1 MPIGNLGNNINSN
14 NLIPPAPPLPSQ
26 TDGAS
31 RGGAGQ
37 LINSTGVLGSRL
49 LFSPLRNS
57 IADSVHSRDIP
68 GLPVHPSRLAT
79 ATSEICLL
87 GGFEVLHDKGPL
99 DTLNKQ
105 IGASAFRIERQSDG
119 SYAAIGEKNSVEVS
133 VILNSQEL
141 QSLQA
146 IDIEGKGRFVFTGG
160 RGGGGH
166 SMVTPAS
173 DIAEARAKILAK
185 LDPNNHGGS
194 QAREVDTRSV
204 GVGSASGMDDSV
216 VSETRTSST
225 ASSVRSD
232 PKFWVSIGA
241 IAAGLAG
248 LAATGITQ
256 ALALTPEPDDP
267 TTTDPE
273 QAASAAESATRDLLT
288 QEAFKNPENQ
298 KVSIDE
304 IGNSIPSG
312 ELKDDVV
319 AKIEEQ
325 AKEAGEAARQQAV
338 ESNAQAQQRYDTQY
352 ARRQE
357 ELELSSG
364 IGYSLSS
371 ALIVGG
377 GIGAGVATALHR
389 RNQPAEQTTTTTT
402 TTHTVVQQQTGGNT
416 PAQGG
421 IDAIRAEDTSLN
433 RRDSQ
438 RSTPSTHWSDTSSVV
453 VNPYAEVGE
462 ARNSSPARQAEERIY
477 DEVAP
482 DPNYS
487 IIQNFSGNNQVT
499 GRLMGTPGQG
509 IQSTYASLTNNSAG
523 LRLCMSGLTGS
534 GGSTVNTANAAPTPG
549 PGRFV

>member
-37 LINSTGVLGSRL
+37 LINSTGALGSRL

-79 ATSEICLL
+79 SEICLL

-105 IGASAFRIERQSDG
+105 IGASAFRIEQQLDG
-119 SYAAIGEKNSVEVS
+119 SYAAIGEKNGVEVS

-173 DIAEARAKILAK
+173 DIAAARAKILAK

-273 QAASAAESATRDLLT
+273 QAASAAESATIDLLT
-288 QEAFKNPENQ
+288 KEAFKNPENQ

-377 GIGAGVATALHR
+377 GIGAGVTTALHR
-389 RNQPAEQTTTTTT
+389 RNQPAEQTTT

-421 IDAIRAEDTSLN
+421 TDAIRSEDTSLN

-438 RSTPSTHWSDTSSVV
+438 RSTPSTHWSDTSSTV

-482 DPNYS
+482 EPNYS
-487 IIQNFSGNNQVT
+487 VIQNFSGNNQVT

-509 IQSTYASLTNNSAG
+509 IQSTYTILTNNSAG
-523 LRLCMSGLTGS
+523 LRLGMGGLTGS

>member
-1 MPIGNLGNNINSN
+1 MPIGNLGNNVNSN

-31 RGGAGQ
+31 RGGTSQ
-37 LINSTGVLGSRL
+37 LINSTGAFGSRS
-49 LFSPLRNS
+49 LFTPLRNS
-57 IADSVHSRDIP
+57 IADSVDSRDIP
-68 GLPVHPSRLAT
+68 GLPVHPSRLA
-79 ATSEICLL
+79 ATSETCLL

-105 IGASAFRIERQSDG
+105 IGASAFRVEQQSDG
-119 SYAAIGEKNSVEVS
+119 SYAAIGEKNGVEVS
-133 VILNSQEL
+133 VILSPQEW

-146 IDIEGKGRFVFTGG
+146 IDIEDKGRFVFTGG
-160 RGGGGH
+160 RGGSGH

-173 DIAEARAKILAK
+173 DIADARARILAK

-194 QAREVDTRSV
+194 QARDVDTRSV
-204 GVGSASGMDDSV
+204 GVGSASGMDDGV

-225 ASSVRSD
+225 ASSIRSD

-248 LAATGITQ
+248 LAATGIAQ

-267 TTTDPE
+267 TTTDPD
-273 QAASAAESATRDLLT
+273 QAANAAESATRDQLT
-288 QEAFKNPENQ
+288 KEAFQNPDNQ
-298 KVSIDE
+298 KVNIDE
-304 IGNSIPSG
+304 NGNAIPSG
-312 ELKDDVV
+312 VLKDSVV
-319 AKIEEQ
+319 EQIEQQ
-325 AKEAGEAARQQAV
+325 AKEAADQARQQAV
-338 ESNAQAQQRYDTQY
+338 ESNEQAQLRYDTQY

-377 GIGAGVATALHR
+377 GIGAGVTTALHR
-389 RNQPAEQTTTTTT
+389 RNQPAEQTTTT

-421 IDAIRAEDTSLN
+421 TDATRPEDTPLS
-433 RRDSQ
+433 RADSQ
-438 RSTPSTHWSDTSSVV
+438 RSAASTHWSDTSSEV

-462 ARNSSPARQAEERIY
+462 PRNSSSARQVEEHIY
-477 DEVAP
+477 DEVP
-482 DPNYS
+482 VEPNYS
-487 IIQNFSGNNQVT
+487 VIQNFSGNNQVT
-499 GRLMGTPGQG
+499 GRLIGTPGQG
-509 IQSTYASLTNNSAG
+509 IQSTYALLTNSAG
-523 LRLCMSGLTGS
+523 LRVGMGGLTGS
-534 GGSTVNTANAAPTPG
+534 GGSAVNTANAAPTPG

>member
-1 MPIGNLGNNINSN
+1 MPIGNLGNNMNSN

-37 LINSTGVLGSRL
+37 PINSTGALGSRL

-416 PAQGG
+416 PAQGST
-421 IDAIRAEDTSLN
+421 DAIRAEDTSLN

-482 DPNYS
+482 EPNYS
-487 IIQNFSGNNQVT
+487 VIQNFSGNNQVT

-534 GGSTVNTANAAPTPG
+534 GGSIVNTANAAPTPG

>member
-1 MPIGNLGNNINSN
+1 MPIGNLGNIVNSN

-37 LINSTGVLGSRL
+37 LINSTGALGSRL

-57 IADSVHSRDIP
+57 IADIADSVDSRDIR
-68 GLPVHPSRLAT
+68 GLPVHPSRLAP

-105 IGASAFRIERQSDG
+105 IGASAFRIEQQSDG
-119 SYAAIGEKNSVEVS
+119 SYAAIGEKNGVEVS
-133 VILNSQEL
+133 VILNSQES

-146 IDIEGKGRFVFTGG
+146 IDIEDKGRFVFTGG

-173 DIAEARAKILAK
+173 DIAEARVKIVAK

-194 QAREVDTRSV
+194 QAKDVDTRSV
-204 GVGSASGMDDSV
+204 GVGSASGMDD
-216 VSETRTSST
+216 TRTSST
-225 ASSVRSD
+225 ASSARSD

-273 QAASAAESATRDLLT
+273 QAASAAESATRDQLT

-357 ELELSSG
+357 ELKLSSG
-364 IGYSLSS
+364 IGYSLSC
-371 ALIVGG
+371 ALIAGG
-377 GIGAGVATALHR
+377 GIGAGVTTALHR
-389 RNQPAEQTTTTTT
+389 RNQPAEQTTTT

-421 IDAIRAEDTSLN
+421 TDAIRAEDTSLN

-438 RSTPSTHWSDTSSVV
+438 SSTASTHWSDTSNAV

-462 ARNSSPARQAEERIY
+462 ARNSSPARQAEEHIY
-477 DEVAP
+477 DEVAA

-487 IIQNFSGNNQVT
+487 VIQNFSGNNQVT
-499 GRLMGTPGQG
+499 GRLRGTPEQG
-509 IQSTYASLTNNSAG
+509 IQSTYAILRHSNAG
-523 LRLCMSGLTGS
+523 LRLGMGGLTGS
-534 GGSTVNTANAAPTPG
+534 GGSAVNTANAVTTPG

>member
-1 MPIGNLGNNINSN
+1 MPIGNLGNNVNSN

-31 RGGAGQ
+31 RGGTSQ
-37 LINSTGVLGSRL
+37 LINSTGAFGSRS
-49 LFSPLRNS
+49 LFTPLRNS
-57 IADSVHSRDIP
+57 IADSVDSRDIP
-68 GLPVHPSRLAT
+68 GLPVHPSRLA
-79 ATSEICLL
+79 ATSETCLL

-105 IGASAFRIERQSDG
+105 IGASAFRVEQQSDG
-119 SYAAIGEKNSVEVS
+119 SYAAIGEKNGVEVS
-133 VILNSQEL
+133 VILSPQEW

-146 IDIEGKGRFVFTGG
+146 IDIEDKGRFVFTGG
-160 RGGGGH
+160 RGGSGH

-173 DIAEARAKILAK
+173 DIADARARILAK

-194 QAREVDTRSV
+194 QARDVDTRSV
-204 GVGSASGMDDSV
+204 GVGSASGMDDGV

-248 LAATGITQ
+248 LAATGIAQ

-267 TTTDPE
+267 TTTDPD
-273 QAASAAESATRDLLT
+273 QAANAAESATRDQLT
-288 QEAFKNPENQ
+288 KEAFQNPDNQ
-298 KVSIDE
+298 KVNIDE
-304 IGNSIPSG
+304 NGNAIPSG
-312 ELKDDVV
+312 VLKDSVV
-319 AKIEEQ
+319 EQIEQQ
-325 AKEAGEAARQQAV
+325 AKEAADQARQQAV
-338 ESNAQAQQRYDTQY
+338 ESNEQAQLRYDTQY

-377 GIGAGVATALHR
+377 GIGAGVTTALHR
-389 RNQPAEQTTTTTT
+389 RNQPAEQTTTT

-421 IDAIRAEDTSLN
+421 TDATRPEDTPLS
-433 RRDSQ
+433 RADSQ
-438 RSTPSTHWSDTSSVV
+438 RSAASTHWSDTSSEV

-462 ARNSSPARQAEERIY
+462 PRNSSSARQVEEHIY
-477 DEVAP
+477 DEVP
-482 DPNYS
+482 VEPNYS
-487 IIQNFSGNNQVT
+487 VIQNFSGNNQVT
-499 GRLMGTPGQG
+499 GRLIGTPGQG
-509 IQSTYASLTNNSAG
+509 IQSTYALLTNSAG
-523 LRLCMSGLTGS
+523 LRVGMGGLTGS
-534 GGSTVNTANAAPTPG
+534 GGSAVNTANAAPTPG